1 MLQHETQ
8 LQTHTPDRV
17 APLATLV
24 SVYSQELA
32 ERRSKLEHDL
42 AYYRGKLAEL
52 ERLDPLD
59 FTGLKRLYTTHVE
72 QTSYLLDL
80 IDTPVEIDA

>member
-1 MLQHETQ
+1 MLLREPQ
-8 LQTHTPDRV
+8 LQSHTPDRA

-24 SVYSQELA
+24 AAYSQELA

-42 AYYRGKLAEL
+42 ASYTGKLAEL

-59 FTGLKRLYTTHVE
+59 FTGLKRLYTTHLE
-72 QTSYLLDL
+72 QTRYLLDL
-80 IDTPVEIDA
+80 LDTPVEIEG